1 MIFLFCS
8 KWDDFIIDKID
19 ETKKI
24 IKNKNEVYSYLL
36 FVYSDMPGKDLQ
48 QYLEIKLTRSTGAS
62 VIKKPFIQYIRA
74 GSRGRCLYLRVPVAS
89 VNKIDELV
97 NMIMIEAN
105 TSYLTVCEPITE
117 TR

>member
-1 MIFLFCS
+1 
-8 KWDDFIIDKID
+8 
-19 ETKKI
+19 
-24 IKNKNEVYSYLL
+24 
-36 FVYSDMPGKDLQ
+36 MPGKDLQ